1 MRVITAL
8 ASLLCRK
15 RSVMVMTYMAERWKI
30 TVVLAFLLL
39 VAGLACVGNLRAQ
52 LKEDEVDFEVLAT
65 VVAQTGKDC
74 CLWNMAA
81 KYYGDPY
88 EWAFLQEVN
97 KIPNEKRISI
107 GTVIY
112 IPKKPLKMVGKAPEV
127 SEVPEVDKLKKEIS
141 LLKKKNKECADK
153 LKKSNAEKNKL
164 AKQLREC
171 KAAKAAPARKALR
184 DCETKNKKLVQ
195 DLKKLE
201 AEKKR
206 VGGEI
211 EELEAKNRRLARGM
225 REKDADM
232 EDLEGKMRRARRECE
247 EELSRKNRHIEEL
260 EIALSKCRRELEG
273 LESKRGKMMEHHEK
287 EAPRGLKKLKA
298 ADHRSLIAA
307 VAIALV
313 GSIIWIAAS
322 D

>member
-1 MRVITAL
+1 
-8 ASLLCRK
+8 
-15 RSVMVMTYMAERWKI
+15 MAERWKI

-88 EWAFLQEVN
+88 EWAFLKEVN
-97 KIPNEKRISI
+97 KIPDEKRISV

-112 IPKKPLKMVGKAPEV
+112 IPKKPLKKVETVPEV
-127 SEVPEVDKLKKEIS
+127 SEVDKLKKEIG
-141 LLKKKNKECADK
+141 LLKKKNKECADE
-153 LKKSNAEKNKL
+153 LKKCNAEKNKL

-171 KAAKAAPARKALR
+171 KAAKAAPGRKALR
-184 DCETKNKKLVQ
+184 DCEAKNRQLAQ
-195 DLKKLE
+195 NLKKLE

-211 EELEAKNRRLARGM
+211 EELEAKNRRLARAM
-225 REKDADM
+225 REKDADL
-232 EDLEGKMRRARRECE
+232 EDLEGRVRRARRECE
-247 EELSRKNRHIEEL
+247 EELSRKNRRIEEL
-260 EIALSKCRRELEG
+260 EIALSKCRRELEE
-273 LESKRGKMMEHHEK
+273 LESKHCKKEQPCER

-298 ADHRSLIAA
+298 ADQRSLIAA